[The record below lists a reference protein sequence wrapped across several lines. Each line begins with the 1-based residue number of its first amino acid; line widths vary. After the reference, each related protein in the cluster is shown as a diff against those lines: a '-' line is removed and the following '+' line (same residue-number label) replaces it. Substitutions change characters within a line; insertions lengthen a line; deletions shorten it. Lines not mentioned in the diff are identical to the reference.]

1 MHIDY
6 VRRLL
11 HISTNN
17 PNFKLVYEGIIDA
30 LMKMFALMIIH
41 SKLHASMDQAKIA
54 VKSYLKIRYNAN
66 LANKYYQIFDG
77 YCQHFLSYET
87 KEEEKQEASRLF
99 KEVCDE
105 INSQYNFQIK
115 VNLLLSLLKFI
126 NPDKEDINEEIAF
139 LDKLS
144 THLKLEKKTY
154 NSLKN
159 FVVYGVERVKDK
171 SFIRIIKGTKDNLI
185 PEVKYIINP
194 DQLVEIQLLWLERA
208 NLLLVKYF
216 GGRNMYI
223 SGHKVKQNSVYVF
236 PSGSMLKTSRIQPIY
251 QSDIMSSFIQK
262 EGQARIVYTAE
273 NVEYRFNRD
282 QIGLHR
288 LNFRETSGR
297 FVGILGGSG
306 VGKTTLINVLN
317 GNLKPSSG
325 TIKINGKNLHEKH
338 EELEGIIGYVPQD
351 DLLIEE
357 LTVYQN
363 LYYNAK
369 LCFGDMSEE
378 DIEEKIDASLL
389 DFDLVEARDLA
400 VGNPLKKVLS
410 GGQRKRLNIALEL
423 MREPLVLLA
432 DEPTSGLSSMDSEK
446 VVSLLKRQCLQGSLV
461 IANIHQPSSDI
472 YKQFDRV
479 IVMDK
484 GGRVVYSGNPLDAIT
499 YFKEEANYINP
510 EETDC
515 PTCGNVKAEQPLG
528 ILEARMVSPTGRF
541 IRQRKVSP
549 QKWFGLYTKNIEPKI
564 KEDIKKK
571 THLEDIPENAFKT
584 PNRYNQFKTFFK
596 RDLLA
601 KLTNAQYLLIAA
613 LQAPILALIFALFA
627 KTKVQG
633 EYIFMQNSNLP
644 SYLFMSVV
652 VALLIGMT
660 ISAEEIFKDRLI
672 LKREAFLNLS
682 RSAYLTAKISISFI
696 ISALQMLLYVLIAN
710 SILEIR
716 GMTFYFWVTLFSTAC
731 FANILTLNLSAG
743 LKSIVAIY
751 ILIPLMLIPQLLFSG
766 LIVDFQNM
774 NSRGNPAFTPAISD
788 AMAARWAY
796 EAIAVEQYK
805 NNAFH
810 KYTFDEKL
818 ERESTGFTLYYRIP
832 EIENIIYTL
841 KEAIKEGKKKNEG
854 YYMLLRNEMNTL
866 YKKESA
872 FSYINSAMADSD
884 FKEVKIKLKE
894 IKNTYS
900 EIHQKAIDIHKA
912 AIIKRDASYGSKEV
926 IQQKRQNYV
935 NEQLEETLTGRYF
948 KQRLI
953 YYDHHI
959 VQIDNPVF
967 HTTKSNFGRSHFYA
981 PYKMV
986 LGHRVEVLVYNLS
999 IIWLMI
1005 LALGLLLYTD
1015 MIRKSLDKIDNLRL
1029 ARLTR
1034 NQLLRDKKL
1043 SRNLKKNESKSKRKK
1058 THKDAKHN

>member
-1 MHIDY
+1 M
-6 VRRLL
+6 
-11 HISTNN
+11 
-17 PNFKLVYEGIIDA
+17 YEGIIDA
-30 LMKMFALMIIH
+30 LMKLFALMIIH
-41 SKLHASMDQAKIA
+41 SKLHASIDQAKVA
-54 VKSYLKIRYNAN
+54 VKNYLKMRYNAN

-77 YCQHFLSYET
+77 YCQHFLSYDT
-87 KEEEKQEASRLF
+87 QEEESQEASRLF
-99 KEVCDE
+99 KEVCTE
-105 INSQYNFQIK
+105 INSQYNFEIK

-126 NPDKEDINEEIAF
+126 DPEKRDINNEVAF
-139 LDKLS
+139 LNKLS
-144 THLKLEKKTY
+144 AYLKLEKRTY
-154 NSLKN
+154 NNLK
-159 FVVYGVERVKDK
+159 FFTLYGVEKVKDK
-171 SFIRIIKGTKDNLI
+171 AFIRIIKGTKEDLI
-185 PEVKYIINP
+185 PDIKYIINP
-194 DQLVEIQLLWLERA
+194 SQQVEMQFLWLERA
-208 NLLLVKYF
+208 NILLVKYF

-223 SGHKVKQNSVYVF
+223 NGHKVKQNSVYVF

-273 NVEYRFNRD
+273 NVEYRFNRN

-288 LNFRETSGR
+288 FNFRETSGR

-317 GNLKPSSG
+317 GNLKPSTG
-325 TIKINGKNLHEKH
+325 TIKINGKDLHEDH

-369 LCFGDMSEE
+369 LCFGDMSNE
-378 DIEEKIDASLL
+378 DIEKKVEASLL
-389 DFDLVEARDLA
+389 DFDLVEARDLT
-400 VGNPLKKVLS
+400 VGNPMMKVLS

-432 DEPTSGLSSMDSEK
+432 DEPTSGLSSMDTEK
-446 VVSLLKRQCLQGSLV
+446 VVSLLKRQCLKGSLV

-484 GGRVVYSGNPLDAIT
+484 GGRIVYSGNPLDAIT

-515 PTCGNVKAEQPLG
+515 PTCGNVKVEQPLR

-549 QKWFGLYTKNIEPKI
+549 QKWFGLYTKRIEPKI

-571 THLEDIPENAFKT
+571 THLEDIPDNAFKT
-584 PNRYNQFKTFFK
+584 PNRFNQFKTFFK

-613 LQAPILALIFALFA
+613 LEAPLLALIFAFFA

-633 EYIFMQNSNLP
+633 EYIFLQNSNLP

-660 ISAEEIFKDRLI
+660 ISAEEIFKDRLL

-682 RSAYLTAKISISFI
+682 RSAYLTAKVSIVFA
-696 ISALQMLLYVLIAN
+696 ISAIQMLVYVLIAN

-716 GMTFYFWVTLFSTAC
+716 GMAFYFWVALFSTAC
-731 FANILTLNLSAG
+731 FANMLALNLSAG

-774 NSRGNPAFTPAISD
+774 NSNGNPAYTPLVSD
-788 AMAARWAY
+788 VMAARWAY

-805 NNAFH
+805 NNEFH
-810 KYTFDEKL
+810 KYVFDEKL

-832 EIENIIYTL
+832 EVENIIYTL
-841 KEAIKEGKKKNEG
+841 KKALNEG
-854 YYMLLRNEMNTL
+854 EKKSKGYYLLLRNEMNTL
-866 YKKESA
+866 YGKQDA
-872 FSYINSAMADSD
+872 FAYINSDMDITD
-884 FKEVKIKLKE
+884 FETVETELNQ
-894 IKNTYS
+894 IKNS
-900 EIHQKAIDIHKA
+900 ISNVHEEAIAHYDTARIR
-912 AIIKRDASYGSKEV
+912 RDKVYGSKEA
-926 IQQKRQNYV
+926 ITQLRKDYV
-935 NEQLEETLTGRYF
+935 NEKLEETVTGRFF
-948 KQRLI
+948 KQRFI
-953 YYDHHI
+953 YYNNHI
-959 VQIDNPVF
+959 IQIDNPVF
-967 HTTKSNFGRSHFYA
+967 HTTDSKVGRSHFYA

-986 LGHRVEVLVYNLS
+986 FGKRVEVLVYNLTM
-999 IIWLMI
+999 IWLMI
-1005 LALGLLLYTD
+1005 IILGLLLYTD
-1015 MIRKSLDKIDNLRL
+1015 MLRKALDIADNFRL
-1029 ARLTR
+1029 ARMANDMLKR
-1034 NQLLRDKKL
+1034 EEKQARQQKKER
-1043 SRNLKKNESKSKRKK
+1043 RNLQKKTTDKSKLFRKS
-1058 THKDAKHN
+1058 